1 MLLTK
6 PNRRIMLPL
15 SNDYSNK
22 LNKTLNT
29 KSFLSVFLPGL
40 KLKWIFKKGEL
51 EMSNTELLTAKGRLA
66 ELNERFKEL
75 EMKAESLLI
84 QIREL
89 LNPLSEFLDI
99 DLDRVLTLAKEFRLL
114 QLNARECL
122 TLIDKI
128 KQTYNL

>member
-1 MLLTK
+1 
-6 PNRRIMLPL
+6 
-15 SNDYSNK
+15 
-22 LNKTLNT
+22 
-29 KSFLSVFLPGL
+29 
-40 KLKWIFKKGEL
+40 
-51 EMSNTELLTAKGRLA
+51 MSNTELLTAKGRLA